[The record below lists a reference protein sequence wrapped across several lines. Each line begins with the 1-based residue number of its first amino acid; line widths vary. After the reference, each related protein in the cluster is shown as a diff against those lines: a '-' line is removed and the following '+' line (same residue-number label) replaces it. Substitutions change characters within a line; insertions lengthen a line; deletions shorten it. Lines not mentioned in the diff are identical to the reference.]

1 MGKRAKVRKITIITT
16 IALVLIL
23 VAATVAFKIYTSH
36 YYAADDNMVARISA
50 QAQDKVAVFSNND
63 GISFV
68 PKDGNYRSIIVFY
81 PGGKVEYTAY
91 SALMYELASRGF
103 ICLLIRMPENI
114 AILGFDAADD
124 LVLDTEEMRKLAGDL
139 DWYIAG
145 HSLGGA
151 AASKY
156 LAEHFERD
164 GGEAGAKDISS
175 ESVETGSGEAS
186 SDGGATNML
195 GGLYKGL
202 ILCGAYP
209 ANDLS
214 KASIRMLSIYG
225 SNDGVMNREAYE
237 EYRVNWPVDSTEVV
251 IDGGNHSYFGCY
263 GIQDGDGEPTISN
276 EQQIKET
283 ADIIEEWIG

>member
-36 YYAADDNMVARISA
+36 YYAADDNMVSQISA
-50 QAQDKVAVFSNND
+50 QAQDKVAMFSNND

-103 ICLLIRMPENI
+103 ICILIRMPENI
-114 AILGFDAADD
+114 AILGVDAADQ
-124 LVLDTEEMRKLAGDL
+124 LETYTEEMRQLAGDL
-139 DWYIAG
+139 DWYMAG

-151 AASKY
+151 AAARY
-156 LAEHFERD
+156 LAEHFE
-164 GGEAGAKDISS
+164 KD
-175 ESVETGSGEAS
+175 TLN
-186 SDGGATNML
+186 TF

-214 KASIRMLSIYG
+214 KAPIRMLSIYG

-237 EYRVNWPVDSTEVV
+237 EYRVNWPADSTEVV